1 MTQSYFGNVA
11 DSYNQRLK
19 YWPLSWL
26 RARESQAVIAE
37 LYSIQEKR
45 VLDLGCGA
53 GFYARRLLLEGAR
66 HVTAVDNSSKMI
78 KALPHN
84 TLLDGI
90 VCDAEELPASIGP
103 FDAIVSAGLLEFV
116 SSPERVLE
124 EARRVSTEHCK
135 LVLLVPKNNV
145 SGGIYRRWHSSH
157 SVEVRLFDM
166 SSVRSVSESTG
177 WRILKSRFIWPF
189 SLVLALEPS

>member
-1 MTQSYFGNVA
+1 MTQIYFGNVA
-11 DSYNQRLK
+11 GSYNQRIN

-26 RARESQAVIAE
+26 RSRESEAVIAE
-37 LYSIQEKR
+37 LFSIKEKR

-53 GFYARRLLLEGAR
+53 GFYASRLLLEGAG

-78 KALPHN
+78 KALSPN
-84 TLLDGI
+84 ALLDGI

-116 SSPERVLE
+116 TSPERVLA

-135 LVLLVPKNNV
+135 LVLLVPTKNFF
-145 SGGIYRRWHSSH
+145 GGVYRRWHSSH
-157 SVEVRLFDM
+157 SVEVRLFDV
-166 SSVRSVSESTG
+166 SSVRNVSESTG
-177 WRILKSRFIWPF
+177 WRILKTRFVWPF
-189 SLVLALEPS
+189 SLVLSLEPS